1 MLALLLALALPAS
14 AAPAPR
20 TNAAVAAVF
29 EKIDALYKKQYDQDA
44 GTITA
49 LDRQIESLAPAV
61 TGFGWRAV
69 SPLTPIL
76 QDRKRPLKI
85 RLYALTFMGLTH
97 DALALAPLK
106 LLLQDPL
113 ESPILRSA
121 AAENLPLLGLSR
133 EALRRAFC
141 PLISEPRVP
150 AAVLTPAL
158 IQLSSLGC
166 DDAPA
171 LERLLRGF
179 GLRPRALDRDNARRT
194 IAALGRS
201 RPLEGARALLRLLDY
216 YPRRSPEKQF
226 VLEALWKKRQDLL
239 LFADTASGRLLGQL
253 QKESSAP
260 ANALALMPLLSFLQD
275 QKSVPLLLKLL
286 DHPDAA
292 MLAGAAD
299 TLADLHAAEARA
311 PLQRVIDSAHLDAR
325 MAPSKGA
332 PPPQALL
339 ERLSLALRRLPPI
352 GRVGP

>member
-1 MLALLLALALPAS
+1 MLALLLALALPAF
-14 AAPAPR
+14 AADSPR

-141 PLISEPRVP
+141 PLISEPGVP

-166 DDAPA
+166 DDALA
-171 LERLLRGF
+171 LERLL
-179 GLRPRALDRDNARRT
+179 
-194 IAALGRS
+194 AAS
-201 RPLEGARALLRLLDY
+201 ACV
-216 YPRRSPEKQF
+216 PE
-226 VLEALWKKRQDLL
+226 
-239 LFADTASGRLLGQL
+239 
-253 QKESSAP
+253 P
-260 ANALALMPLLSFLQD
+260 
-275 QKSVPLLLKLL
+275 
-286 DHPDAA
+286 
-292 MLAGAAD
+292 
-299 TLADLHAAEARA
+299 
-311 PLQRVIDSAHLDAR
+311 
-325 MAPSKGA
+325 
-332 PPPQALL
+332 
-339 ERLSLALRRLPPI
+339 
-352 GRVGP
+352 